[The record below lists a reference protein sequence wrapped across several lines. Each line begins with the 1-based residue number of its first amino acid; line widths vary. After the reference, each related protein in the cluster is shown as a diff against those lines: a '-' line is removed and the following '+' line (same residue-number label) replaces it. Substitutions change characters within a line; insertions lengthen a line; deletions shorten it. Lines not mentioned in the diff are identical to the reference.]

1 MINCIFKT
9 LDNNIIIGNNS
20 NKVII
25 NNLSYNDLI
34 DKPNILETNYY
45 IGVYIKK
52 DILTKNLNFIN
63 YNIREI
69 NSNQIYINELSN
81 IYVGDL
87 IRMNNN
93 DNFKI
98 YKMNENNFEI
108 SLINNNN
115 NIEIINN

>member
-1 MINCIFKT
+1 MTMEGF
-9 LDNNIIIGNNS
+9 DP
-20 NKVII
+20 
-25 NNLSYNDLI
+25 DLI

-87 IRMNNN
+87 IRMNNYLLFVKGN
-93 DNFKI
+93 YYFS
-98 YKMNENNFEI
+98 YF
-108 SLINNNN
+108 
-115 NIEIINN
+115 